1 MYSQHS
7 VTQHRTRS
15 KDELHLRERERK
27 ERAERREKGERCVYV
42 RELRERFVRGG
53 GEKERIRVKICE
65 IWKQCLVCVVEVGGD
80 NMRVRER

>member
-27 ERAERREKGERCVYV
+27 ERAERREMCVCE
-42 RELRERFVRGG
+42 RELKGERFVRGG

-80 NMRVRER
+80 NKRKVV